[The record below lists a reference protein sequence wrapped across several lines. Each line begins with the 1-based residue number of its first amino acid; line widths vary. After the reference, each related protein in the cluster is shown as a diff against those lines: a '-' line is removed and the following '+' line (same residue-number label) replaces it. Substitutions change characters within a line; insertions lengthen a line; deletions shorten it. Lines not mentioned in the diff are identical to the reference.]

1 MSGKKKNSQNK
12 IIRKGVVRKSSRKRN
27 ASRRRKP
34 KVVLSSKALL
44 TLTVIIVL
52 LCVAFLALNAI
63 YTPKSN
69 VDPVN
74 RKETVQNNSKTESI
88 QGTEGKQGASAKSSS
103 VSDVQSNVEKKSAA
117 SKDNASPKKEN
128 DAKSSEKADDSL
140 KPAENKPQSSQ
151 SASKSKDNSEKS
163 VKDTSSQKIEDNQ
176 KKSPFD
182 IPMASNGAELIFV
195 IDDAGLNVANVK
207 RYAKLPFPIT
217 IAVLP
222 KLSHSKDCAYVVRSN
237 QKELILHQPMQAK
250 NLNVNPGAG
259 AILPDMST
267 IEIAEIIK
275 ENLEEIGPKVRGMN
289 NHEGSLISE
298 NEIKIGAVLEVAL
311 EKNIYFLDSRTTA
324 QTKAP
329 QAALERDMT
338 IYERDVFIDDIVN
351 REEMLKQIYRGLT
364 IANKKGKVIMIGHVD
379 KSVNIL
385 PDLLLE
391 MYPYLVE
398 KGYSFATP
406 STSR

>member
-1 MSGKKKNSQNK
+1 MSVKKKNSQK
-12 IIRKGVVRKSSRKRN
+12 KTTRKGTVRKSSRKRN

-44 TLTVIIVL
+44 TLTVIIIL
-52 LCVAFLALNAI
+52 LSVAFLALNAI

-69 VDPVN
+69 VEPVN
-74 RKETVQNNSKTESI
+74 RKETAQINSKVETV

-103 VSDVQSNVEKKSAA
+103 VSGAQSGIEKKSAA

-128 DAKSSEKADDSL
+128 DAKSSEKADDSSKPTESKSNKSEITSKPQEK
-140 KPAENKPQSSQ
+140 KPAETSP
-151 SASKSKDNSEKS
+151 KS
-163 VKDTSSQKIEDNQ
+163 V
-176 KKSPFD
+176 FD
-182 IPMASNGAELIFV
+182 IPQAVNGAQIVIV
-195 IDDAGLNVANVK
+195 IDDAGLNVSNVK
-207 RYAKLPFPIT
+207 RYASLPFSVS

-222 KLSHSKDCAYVVRSN
+222 RLSHSKDCAYVVRSN
-237 QKELILHQPMQAK
+237 GKELLLHQPMQAK
-250 NLNVNPGAG
+250 NLNMNPGAG
-259 AILPDMST
+259 AILPEMST
-267 IEIAEIIK
+267 MEIAQTVK
-275 ENLEEIGPKVRGMN
+275 ENLEEIGPKVKGMN

-298 NEIKIGAVLEVAL
+298 NEIKIGAVLEVAM
-311 EKNIYFLDSRTTA
+311 EKDIYFLDSRTTA

-329 QAALERDMT
+329 QAALERDMS
-338 IYERDVFIDDIVN
+338 IYERDVFIDDIVS

-398 KGYSFATP
+398 KGYTFATP

>member
-1 MSGKKKNSQNK
+1 MSEKKKYSK
-12 IIRKGVVRKSSRKRN
+12 SKTTRKSSRKRN

-34 KVVLSSKALL
+34 KVALDSKALL
-44 TLTVIIVL
+44 TLTVVIVFL
-52 LCVAFLALNAI
+52 SVVFLAINAI
-63 YTPKSN
+63 YTPNSN
-69 VDPVN
+69 VDSVSRNGVAQMDSKAKPAQ
-74 RKETVQNNSKTESI
+74 ETEK
-88 QGTEGKQGASAKSSS
+88 KQSASAKSSS
-103 VSDVQSNVEKKSAA
+103 VSSSQSDGEKKSAA

-128 DAKSSEKADDSL
+128 GAKSSEKADDSSKPTTPKAQ
-140 KPAENKPQSSQ
+140 KPAVQPPKQENNKPEKQSNPP
-151 SASKSKDNSEKS
+151 KPK
-163 VKDTSSQKIEDNQ
+163 
-176 KKSPFD
+176 FD
-182 IPMASNGAELIFV
+182 IPQAVNGAQLIFV

-207 RYAKLPFPIT
+207 RYATLPFPIT

-222 KLSHSKDCAYVVRSN
+222 RLSHSKDCAYVVRSN

-250 NLNVNPGAG
+250 NLNMNPGEG
-259 AILPDMST
+259 AILPDMTYS
-267 IEIAEIIK
+267 EITQTIK
-275 ENLEEIGPKVRGMN
+275 ENLAEIGPKVKGMN

-298 NEIKIGAVLEVAL
+298 NEIKIGAVLDTAL
-311 EKNIYFLDSRTTA
+311 EENVYFLDSRTTA
-324 QTKAP
+324 QTRAP
-329 QAALERDMT
+329 QAALERDLT
-338 IYERDVFIDDIVN
+338 IYERDVFIDDIIN

>member
-1 MSGKKKNSQNK
+1 MSEKKKYSK
-12 IIRKGVVRKSSRKRN
+12 SKTTRKGTTRKSSRKRN

-34 KVVLSSKALL
+34 KVALDSKALL
-44 TLTVIIVL
+44 TLTVVIVFL
-52 LCVAFLALNAI
+52 SVVFLAINAI
-63 YTPKSN
+63 YTPNSN
-69 VDPVN
+69 VDSVSRNGVAQMDSKAKPAQ
-74 RKETVQNNSKTESI
+74 ETEK
-88 QGTEGKQGASAKSSS
+88 KQSASAKSSS
-103 VSDVQSNVEKKSAA
+103 VSSSQSDGEKKSAA

-128 DAKSSEKADDSL
+128 GAKSSEKADDSSKPTTPKAQ
-140 KPAENKPQSSQ
+140 KPAVQPPKQENNKPEKQSNPP
-151 SASKSKDNSEKS
+151 KPK
-163 VKDTSSQKIEDNQ
+163 
-176 KKSPFD
+176 FD
-182 IPMASNGAELIFV
+182 IPQAVNGAQLIFV

-207 RYAKLPFPIT
+207 RYATLPFPIT

-222 KLSHSKDCAYVVRSN
+222 RLSHSKDCAYVVRSN

-250 NLNVNPGAG
+250 NLNMNPGEG
-259 AILPDMST
+259 AILPDMTYS
-267 IEIAEIIK
+267 EITQTIK
-275 ENLEEIGPKVRGMN
+275 ENLAEIGPKVKGMN

-298 NEIKIGAVLEVAL
+298 NEIKIGAVLDTAL
-311 EKNIYFLDSRTTA
+311 EENVYFLDSRTTA
-324 QTKAP
+324 QTRAP
-329 QAALERDMT
+329 QAALERDLT
-338 IYERDVFIDDIVN
+338 IYERDVFIDDIIN

-364 IANKKGKVIMIGHVD
+364 IANKKGKAIMIGHVD

>member
-1 MSGKKKNSQNK
+1 MSVKKKNSQK
-12 IIRKGVVRKSSRKRN
+12 KTTRKGTVRKSSRKRN

-44 TLTVIIVL
+44 TLTVIIIL
-52 LCVAFLALNAI
+52 LSVAFLALNAI

-69 VDPVN
+69 VEPVN
-74 RKETVQNNSKTESI
+74 RKETAQINSKVETV

-103 VSDVQSNVEKKSAA
+103 VSGAQSGIEKKSAA

-128 DAKSSEKADDSL
+128 DAKSSEKADDSSKPTESKSNKSEITSKPQEK
-140 KPAENKPQSSQ
+140 KPAETSP
-151 SASKSKDNSEKS
+151 KS
-163 VKDTSSQKIEDNQ
+163 V
-176 KKSPFD
+176 FD
-182 IPMASNGAELIFV
+182 IPQAVNGAQIVIV
-195 IDDAGLNVANVK
+195 IDDAGLNVSNVK
-207 RYAKLPFPIT
+207 RYASLPFPVS

-222 KLSHSKDCAYVVRSN
+222 RLSHSKDCAYVVRSN
-237 QKELILHQPMQAK
+237 GKELLLHQPMQAK
-250 NLNVNPGAG
+250 NLNMNPGAG
-259 AILPDMST
+259 AILPEMST
-267 IEIAEIIK
+267 MEIAQTVK
-275 ENLEEIGPKVRGMN
+275 ENLEEIGPKVKGMN

-298 NEIKIGAVLEVAL
+298 NEIKIGAVLEVAM
-311 EKNIYFLDSRTTA
+311 EKDIYFLDSRTTA

-329 QAALERDMT
+329 QAALERDMS
-338 IYERDVFIDDIVN
+338 IYERDVFIDDIVS

-398 KGYSFATP
+398 KGYTFATP